1 MELINK
7 DLKKYEITGW
17 REKLRTHPKGSR
29 LFGRHIIDRFEGQM
43 ALPSCMYVCMY

>member
-17 REKLRTHPKGSR
+17 EREAADTSKWKQTVWEAYNRQ
-29 LFGRHIIDRFEGQM
+29 I
-43 ALPSCMYVCMY
+43 

>member
-17 REKLRTHPKGSR
+17 EKR
-29 LFGRHIIDRFEGQM
+29 
-43 ALPSCMYVCMY
+43 SCGYIQVEADCLGGI